1 MSVLPKNR
9 TERMNLKEKTV
20 AVTGGAGFIGS
31 RLVERLVSEN
41 DVHVVDNLS
50 AGKREYLPD
59 EAELHV
65 ADVLDEEAVREAF
78 DGADVVFHLAAN
90 PDVRSGAEDTRV
102 HMEQNAEATNVVLDA
117 AREAGVDEFAFA
129 STSTVYGEAPTPTP
143 ETYGPLEPISLY
155 GASKLACEGLCTA
168 YEGTFGMEAY
178 VYRFANVVGGRG
190 HGVVPDFVR
199 KLRNE
204 PETLEILGDGRQRK
218 SYTHVSDC
226 VEAMLH
232 VVESDECDETFYN
245 IGTRDTVSV
254 TRIAEIVSD
263 VMDLDPDFEYTGGER
278 GWKGDVP
285 RMRLDVEK
293 LLSTGWEPERDSEGS
308 VRRAAEELVE

>member
-1 MSVLPKNR
+1 MSVAKNGEIKYMWLENR
-9 TERMNLKEKTV
+9 NV
-20 AVTGGAGFIGS
+20 VVTGGAGFIGS
-31 RLVERLVSEN
+31 RLVERLIAEN
-41 DVHVVDNLS
+41 EVRVVDDLS
-50 AGKREYLPD
+50 EGGREHVPD
-59 EAELHV
+59 GASLRV
-65 ADVLDEEAVREAF
+65 ADVLDYDAVYDAF
-78 DGADVVFHLAAN
+78 EGTDAVFHLAAN
-90 PDVRSGAEDTRV
+90 PDVRSGAEDTRI
-102 HMEQNAEATNVVLDA
+102 HMEQNATATNVVLDA
-117 AREAGVDEFAFA
+117 ARDAGVETFAFA

-168 YEGTFGMEAY
+168 YEGTFGLDTY

-199 KLRNE
+199 KLSDD
-204 PETLEILGDGRQRK
+204 PTTLEILGDGRQRK

-226 VEAMLH
+226 VDAMLH
-232 VVESDECDETFYN
+232 VVGSEACDETFYN

-263 VMDLDPDFEYTGGER
+263 VMDAEPDFEYTGGER

-285 RMRLDVEK
+285 RMRLDVSK
-293 LLSTGWEPERDSEGS
+293 LVSTGWEPKMDSEES
-308 VRRAAEELVE
+308 VRRTARDLVD

>member
-1 MSVLPKNR
+1 VELTGR
-9 TERMNLKEKTV
+9 TV

-31 RLVERLVSEN
+31 RLAEALVDEN
-41 DVHVVDNLS
+41 EVRIVDDLSDGDRGHV
-50 AGKREYLPD
+50 PD
-59 EAELHV
+59 GASLHV
-65 ADVLDEEAVREAF
+65 TDVLDEGAVREAF
-78 DGADVVFHLAAN
+78 EGADVVFHLAAN

-117 AREAGVDEFAFA
+117 VRDAGVDTFAFA

-168 YEGTFGMEAY
+168 YEGTFGVDTY

-199 KLRNE
+199 KLE
-204 PETLEILGDGRQRK
+204 DDASSLEILGDGRQRK
-218 SYTHVSDC
+218 SYTHVTDC
-226 VEAMLH
+226 VDAMLH
-232 VVESDECDETFYN
+232 VVESDACDDTFYN
-245 IGTRDTVSV
+245 IGTGDTVSV
-254 TRIAEIVSD
+254 TRIAEVVSD
-263 VMDLDPDFEYTGGER
+263 VMGAEPEFSYTGGER

-285 RMRLDVEK
+285 RMRLDIER
-293 LLSTGWEPERDSEGS
+293 LCGTGWEPRLDSEES
-308 VRRAAEELVE
+308 VRRAAEELVGKR